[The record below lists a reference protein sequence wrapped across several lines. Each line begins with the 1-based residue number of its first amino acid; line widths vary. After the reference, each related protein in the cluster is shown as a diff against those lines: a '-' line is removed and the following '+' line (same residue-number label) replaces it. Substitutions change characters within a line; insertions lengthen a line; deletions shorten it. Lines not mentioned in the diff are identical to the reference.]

1 MSARSRDQLSRHD
14 RRLYAVYSVAQLAS
28 FVSLMAG
35 VYAAVLGWRPAA
47 FLMIAGLTGTVL
59 SHLWI
64 GVVGY
69 REVMARSWPDVKPL
83 EDEED
88 DQ

>member
-1 MSARSRDQLSRHD
+1 
-14 RRLYAVYSVAQLAS
+14 
-28 FVSLMAG
+28 MAG

-69 REVMARSWPDVKPL
+69 RKVMARSWPT
-83 EDEED
+83 
-88 DQ
+88 